1 MKQRILV
8 LKRAPDLD
16 VDMFDIPQPEDGK
29 VLRVKAMTYPIL
41 LPQGV
46 YVLVGWDMDASRPGI
61 LILNHTLFPA
71 LRRWVRD
78 YMQPIEDNVF
88 EITSTRIGGVVEHN
102 LTSLGRS
109 MVLQSEDVERMNEYL
124 NALLGEAEV
133 EVRQ

>member
-1 MKQRILV
+1 MKQRVLV
-8 LKRAPDLD
+8 LKRSPNLED
-16 VDMFDIPQPEDGK
+16 DMFDIPQPEDGRA
-29 VLRVKAMTYPIL
+29 LRVKAMTYPIL
-41 LPQGV
+41 LPQGI

-78 YMQPIEDNVF
+78 YMQPIEENVF
-88 EITSTRIGGVVEHN
+88 EVTSTRIGGVVEHN
-102 LTSLGRS
+102 LSSLGRS
-109 MVLQSEDVERMNEYL
+109 TVLQPEDMERMNDYL